1 MGKMAQA
8 FISRMLDLF
17 YLNRSQ
23 INRPSADSEMGGWN
37 GAEHKE
43 RAGATV

>member
-23 INRPSADSEMGGWN
+23 INRVGWGGRR
-37 GAEHKE
+37 E
-43 RAGATV
+43 